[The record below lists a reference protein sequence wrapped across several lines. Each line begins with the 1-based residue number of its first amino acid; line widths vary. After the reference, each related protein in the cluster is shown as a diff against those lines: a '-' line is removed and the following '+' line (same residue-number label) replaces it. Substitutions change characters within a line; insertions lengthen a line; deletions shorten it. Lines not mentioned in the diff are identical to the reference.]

1 MQDICHNPKPT
12 HNDMG
17 LIPAQGRNMEAV
29 QQDVADAR
37 AADQTCAADG
47 PPQGPQWVYDSD
59 DTEEE

>member
-12 HNDMG
+12 HDDMG

-29 QQDVADAR
+29 QQDVADVR
-37 AADQTCAADG
+37 AAQRAQRMG
-47 PPQGPQWVYDSD
+47 PSQGPQWVYDGD